1 VKLRP
6 SASGPLRAA
15 LCERVARTLVI
26 SIKKVW
32 KELAVSDYYFEKRF
46 GKTAVE
52 IGFIT
57 AAQLGDDTGM

>member
-1 VKLRP
+1 
-6 SASGPLRAA
+6 
-15 LCERVARTLVI
+15 VARTLVI

-32 KELAVSDYYFEKRF
+32 KESAVSDYYFEKRF